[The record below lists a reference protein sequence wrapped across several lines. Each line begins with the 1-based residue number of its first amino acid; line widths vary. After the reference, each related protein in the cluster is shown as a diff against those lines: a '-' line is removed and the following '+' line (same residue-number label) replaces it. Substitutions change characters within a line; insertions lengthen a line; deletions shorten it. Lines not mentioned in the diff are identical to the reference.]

1 MRARQRRGKT
11 AHWAVPVPAL
21 AFASALLCSS
31 SGAAFAPPAGV
42 CLSTGGAA
50 SGRPVVD
57 YAAARRLA
65 KPEEYQRL
73 IHLTA
78 TQAVA
83 ELCSGNLSAST
94 YATALLARAA
104 DTECLNLWA
113 AFTPSLVLSDAAAA
127 DAAFAASGEPNR
139 PLCGLPVAL
148 KDVLDASGY
157 PTVGGTPALEGH
169 FPPDSQQSALV
180 TRLKTAGAVILGKL
194 RMHELGG
201 GDTTLSP
208 VYGPTLNPHNVT
220 HIVGGSSGGNGAA
233 LAAHAAVVAICADS
247 GGSCRSPA
255 SLTGT
260 VGFRPSTGCND
271 AMPGVLGMGAMRDTT
286 GVSAR
291 TVSDVQLLDAVL
303 SDCAT
308 PSADAA
314 SLVGL
319 RIGKPNTWW
328 RDVGAESLPALHAA
342 LDALTAAGAVVIDVD
357 TDPLW
362 HFYHYNLPDSLFYAA
377 EMPAALALYLA
388 AHNYSVSL
396 QELVARIGTTST
408 REWVKS
414 FFHSAPS
421 AEQYYTAIQVGVPAL
436 RDAWQAVF
444 DGAQLDILALPT
456 TPLPARPISD
466 VEPMLDLNGLRRPF
480 YDVMGKAFM
489 ADCVAGIPGI
499 SVNAGVSTPLGSS
512 PLYPGNMPVGL
523 MLQARRKHD
532 TQLLAIAAAVEAV
545 LPPPPVAPHVP
556 ACAGCTAKIGWVP
569 VAYPPEAVAPS
580 DGAASGSMAYAP
592 DGYALDF
599 SGECAVKEAA
609 SGLSFPMV
617 SPFAVK
623 GASVD
628 WASRAG
634 VWTPG
639 TSGQMGDGQ
648 CAGGGTET
656 AHA

>member
-1 MRARQRRGKT
+1 MPSRWHGVPLGLLWCVVSARGSQPRAG
-11 AHWAVPVPAL
+11 
-21 AFASALLCSS
+21 
-31 SGAAFAPPAGV
+31 GV
-42 CLSTGGAA
+42 CLNPDGSRGAP
-50 SGRPVVD
+50 SRPVVD
-57 YAAARRLA
+57 YDAARGLGQPTDEAEYRRL
-65 KPEEYQRL
+65 L
-73 IHLTA
+73 TLTA

-83 ELCSGNLSAST
+83 ELCAGTTSSVT
-94 YATALLARAA
+94 YATALLTRAA
-104 DTECLNLWA
+104 ETECLNLWA
-113 AFTPSLVLSDAAAA
+113 ALNPSLVLTEATAA
-127 DAAFAASGEPNR
+127 DAARAAGQPR
-139 PLCGLPVAL
+139 LPLCGLPVAL
-148 KDVLDASGY
+148 KDVLDATGW

-169 FPPDSQQSALV
+169 FPPESQQSALV
-180 TRLKTAGAVILGKL
+180 TRLKAAGAIILGKL

-233 LAAHAAVVAICADS
+233 LAAHAVVIAICADS

-260 VGFRPSTGCND
+260 VGFRPSTGCYN

-291 TVSDVQLLDAVL
+291 TVADVQLLDAVL
-303 SDCAT
+303 SDCPA
-308 PSADAA
+308 PSPAA
-314 SLVGL
+314 SLRGL
-319 RIGKPNTWW
+319 RIGKPSTWW
-328 RDVGAESLPALHAA
+328 TDVGTESLGALNGA
-342 LDALTAAGAVVIDVD
+342 LDALTAAGAVVVDVD
-357 TDPLW
+357 TAPLW
-362 HFYHYNLPDSLFYAA
+362 EQYHTTLPDPLFYAA

-388 AHNYSVSL
+388 NHNYSVSL
-396 QELVARIGTTST
+396 QELVASIGTTST

-414 FFHSAPS
+414 FFGSGAPS
-421 AEQYYTAIQVGVPAL
+421 AEQYYEAIQVGVPAL

-444 DGAQLDILALPT
+444 DNARLDVLALPT

-499 SVNAGVSTPLGSS
+499 SINAGVSTPLGS
-512 PLYPGNMPVGL
+512 YPGGLPIGL

-532 TQLLAIAAAVEAV
+532 SQLLAIAAAVEAV
-545 LPPPPVAPHVP
+545 LPPPPAAPHEP
-556 ACAGCTAKIGWVP
+556 ACAGCTAKLGWAAVS
-569 VAYPPEAVAPS
+569 YPQDIIAPS
-580 DGAASGSMAYAP
+580 DGAATGSMAYAP

-599 SGECAVKEAA
+599 VGDCAIKGGA
-609 SGLSFPMV
+609 SGLAFPMV

-623 GASVD
+623 GAPLD

-634 VWTPG
+634 VWAPG
-639 TSGQMGDGQ
+639 AAAQ
-648 CAGGGTET
+648 CAGGGGER
-656 AHA
+656 A